1 MACMMSFWHA
11 AVACTVHVPMKQ
23 LTGVQVDS
31 SSGQCVFNIMLPS
44 LTGLAPR
51 TARLHRCT
59 EVLLSALIARKV
71 DSREGLR
78 NAWKDE
84 PKCE

>member
-1 MACMMSFWHA
+1 MLSLWSD
-11 AVACTVHVPMKQ
+11 AVPCTVRVPMKQ
-23 LTGVQVDS
+23 LTGLQVGS
-31 SSGQCVFNIMLPS
+31 ASAQGVFNVTSPS
-44 LTGLAPR
+44 LAGLAHR